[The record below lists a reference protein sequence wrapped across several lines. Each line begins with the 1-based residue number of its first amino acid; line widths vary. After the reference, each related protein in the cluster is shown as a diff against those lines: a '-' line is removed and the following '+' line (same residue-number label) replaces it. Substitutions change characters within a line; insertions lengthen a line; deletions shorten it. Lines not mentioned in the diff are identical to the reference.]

1 MCFLY
6 IYIYIYIKARSRV
19 LIFFF
24 DMPMILL
31 LYKKIYFN
39 TNNLDSFISNVVI
52 SLLQD
57 FEDDIKQSNSELSLI
72 CPIAQLYINNHI
84 LLFDF

>member
-1 MCFLY
+1 L
-6 IYIYIYIKARSRV
+6 
-19 LIFFF
+19 FFF

-72 CPIAQLYINNHI
+72 YPIAQLYVNNHI
-84 LLFDF
+84 LLFDYLIKLKVCQKFSGIFFLI